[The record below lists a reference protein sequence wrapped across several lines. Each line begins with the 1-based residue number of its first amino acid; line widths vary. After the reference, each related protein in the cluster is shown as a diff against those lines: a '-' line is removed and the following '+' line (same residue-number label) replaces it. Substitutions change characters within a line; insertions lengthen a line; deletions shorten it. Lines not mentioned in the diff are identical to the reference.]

1 MAAGEIT
8 SAEAAEAMR
17 PIQLFLETL
26 VLRWRKIALTRWW
39 SESGVEMPVIR
50 GLQALGKFRDDMGGV
65 THVSRTPTRRIGDCL
80 QHAVGLPEAGRPTK
94 TGLSKNP
101 AITLAEAGVDKNLA
115 HQARKFAALPGDNF
129 EALVGRHEEAASP
142 IS

>member
-1 MAAGEIT
+1 
-8 SAEAAEAMR
+8 
-17 PIQLFLETL
+17 
-26 VLRWRKIALTRWW
+26 
-39 SESGVEMPVIR
+39 MPVIR

-101 AITLAEAGVDKNLA
+101 AITLAEIGVDKNLA
-115 HQARKFAALPGDNF
+115 HQARKFAALLGDNF
-129 EALVGRHEEAASP
+129 EALVERHEEAASP